1 MSNSDSD
8 TDTFTGLGCCP
19 RTAAGRTTV
28 SDKNA
33 SPGNAKDSEES
44 EEDYMSAEFL
54 NSMEEASKKTTHASS
69 SASSITYSER
79 RKRTLAEQQ
88 TKAYNMPVREQSR
101 SLLEKGLQTH
111 IPESNVGFKMLAK
124 WATKKGPLLEIP
136 LVGSLNQSKLPSN
149 QVYRHF
155 SLGTCYQL
163 SSALQKVETR
173 RWSGDEASV
182 KRKRT
187 EMESVQIERQQD
199 LARCA
204 FRSKMNENFDI
215 RRVESDLQKA
225 RASCMTMDER
235 AGLPWHIYWPPQ
247 ASNNSLNDDQDTP
260 HLTDQEVYHRELAD
274 DDSDAEALD
283 NKESPQS
290 VFDSLELQEQLQQVI
305 EYLRCQYYYCLWCG
319 AVYADRDELS
329 SQCPGNTFQDHEDE

>member
-88 TKAYNMPVREQSR
+88 TKAYNMPVREQWR
-101 SLLEKGLQTH
+101 HG
-111 IPESNVGFKMLAK
+111 VG
-124 WATKKGPLLEIP
+124 
-136 LVGSLNQSKLPSN
+136 
-149 QVYRHF
+149 
-155 SLGTCYQL
+155 
-163 SSALQKVETR
+163 VE
-173 RWSGDEASV
+173 DEASV

-247 ASNNSLNDDQDTP
+247 ASNNSLNDDQDT
-260 HLTDQEVYHRELAD
+260 LT
-274 DDSDAEALD
+274 
-283 NKESPQS
+283 
-290 VFDSLELQEQLQQVI
+290 
-305 EYLRCQYYYCLWCG
+305 
-319 AVYADRDELS
+319 
-329 SQCPGNTFQDHEDE
+329 

>member
-124 WATKKGPLLEIP
+124 MGYQKGTPLGNSASGIVEPIQVTLKSGRHG
-136 LVGSLNQSKLPSN
+136 VG
-149 QVYRHF
+149 
-155 SLGTCYQL
+155 
-163 SSALQKVETR
+163 VE
-173 RWSGDEASV
+173 DEASV